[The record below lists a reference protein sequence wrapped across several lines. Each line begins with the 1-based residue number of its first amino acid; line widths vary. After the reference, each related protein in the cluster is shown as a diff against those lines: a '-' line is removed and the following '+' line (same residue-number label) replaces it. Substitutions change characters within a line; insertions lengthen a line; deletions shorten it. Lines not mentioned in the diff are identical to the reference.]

1 MAMLSTDS
9 QTATPMP
16 RRVVLID
23 FDWQDAD
30 LMPELLKRPAVSVR
44 LVAGERTQDPGVR
57 VAEMCGL
64 PRTLDL
70 ADLTREIFDLALV
83 SERSS
88 RRTQLESL
96 LLALGTP
103 CQTPQEF
110 LTGNTQAPTRPDIEA
125 PLTLHAAALEQSLGG
140 ADFTA
145 IVQQTLNEFDT
156 ATPFEPR
163 AFVAPPHPRI
173 IVASLEDFPS
183 REAREH
189 LETAIKG
196 LVLHTGAGTAELHAG
211 DGEQMQLVAQ
221 VGPEDKL
228 LRGLIDLAVELGT
241 PQVVTRVTEPG
252 KGRTWGAWP
261 FRTAQRRGVL
271 AAAAI
276 DTTNGWSSWQNMVDD
291 LRTTWDEEDREK
303 TSASFP
309 FTPVR
314 APGWLEQ
321 EEFRSRIELALE
333 RNRHDRL
340 RFELH
345 RLDFPDAPMAI
356 EQMCVWLPGQLR
368 DTDCLCRPA
377 ERSVLL
383 LTAGPSEAFLHLR
396 RRILALWDTA
406 WRDAGRTPP
415 SPAVVDQHVAMAGP
429 EDAESF
435 LAAAGAWL
443 TYS

>member
-9 QTATPMP
+9 QIATPMP

-30 LMPELLKRPAVSVR
+30 LMSELLKRPTVSVR
-44 LVAGERTQDPGVR
+44 LVAGVRTQDPGVR

-70 ADLTREIFDLALV
+70 ADLTREIFDLALI

-96 LLALGTP
+96 LFALGTP

-110 LTGNTQAPTRPDIEA
+110 LNGNGHAPTRPDIEA
-125 PLTLHAAALEQSLGG
+125 PLSLHAAALEQSLGG

-145 IVQQTLNEFDT
+145 IVQQTLNELDT

-163 AFVAPPHPRI
+163 AFVPPPRPRI
-173 IVASLEDFPS
+173 VVATLDDFPS

-189 LETAIKG
+189 LEMAIKG

-211 DGEQMQLVAQ
+211 DGEQLQLVAQ

-241 PQVVTRVTEPG
+241 PQVVTRETEPG

-271 AAAAI
+271 AAGAI
-276 DTTNGWSSWQNMVDD
+276 DTKSGWSSWQNMVDE

-303 TSASFP
+303 TSAAFP

-314 APGWLEQ
+314 APGWLER
-321 EEFRSRIELALE
+321 EVFRSRIELSLE

-345 RLDFPDAPMAI
+345 RLDFPDAPWRSSRCVCGCRDSCAI
-356 EQMCVWLPGQLR
+356 RIVSVGLR
-368 DTDCLCRPA
+368 
-377 ERSVLL
+377 S
-383 LTAGPSEAFLHLR
+383 
-396 RRILALWDTA
+396 
-406 WRDAGRTPP
+406 
-415 SPAVVDQHVAMAGP
+415 
-429 EDAESF
+429 
-435 LAAAGAWL
+435 AACC
-443 TYS
+443 Y